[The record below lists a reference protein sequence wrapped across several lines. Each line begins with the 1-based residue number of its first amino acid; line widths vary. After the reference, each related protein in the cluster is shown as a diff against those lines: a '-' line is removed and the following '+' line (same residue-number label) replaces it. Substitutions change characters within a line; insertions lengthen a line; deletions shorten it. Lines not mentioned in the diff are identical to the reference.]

1 MVKSSPSPYHQ
12 IIAIYCRNAQGD
24 LLAVAGPCKIAFQEY
39 WVSPKNSL
47 KPFILNGPTVIST
60 ATVFPAP
67 EFNHIQREAE
77 SVSTGKTVLTS
88 VYEYKSPSESQI
100 RGVMAEECIVGSEKE
115 FYWWFIK
122 LILTGSRLDL
132 CEVQS
137 TYNCHA
143 ISLAHRITEVFSK
156 QLRNIAHGDMW
167 HIGCGKEA
175 FETSIMFY
183 TSRNV
188 PIRMVLP
195 AFPCKSTSPDKVLGT
210 SPDKGEELSLRRIHM
225 FIQETKKIYPPGV
238 EFSIVSDG
246 HVFSDCSK

>member
-1 MVKSSPSPYHQ
+1 MVKLSRSPYHQ
-12 IIAIYCRNAQGD
+12 IIAIYCRNAEGD

-39 WVSPKNSL
+39 WVSLENSL
-47 KPFILNGPTVIST
+47 KSFILNSPAAVST
-60 ATVFPAP
+60 AAVFPAP
-67 EFNHIQREAE
+67 AFSHIQREAE

-100 RGVMAEECIVGSEKE
+100 RGVMAEESVVESEKE

-132 CEVQS
+132 CEVQG

-143 ISLAHRITEVFSK
+143 ISLARRVTEVFSK

-175 FETSIMFY
+175 FEAGIMFY
-183 TSRNV
+183 TSRNMT
-188 PIRMVLP
+188 IRMVLP
-195 AFPCKSTSPDKVLGT
+195 AFPCKSTSPDKVLGPA
-210 SPDKGEELSLRRIHM
+210 PDKGEELSLRRIHM